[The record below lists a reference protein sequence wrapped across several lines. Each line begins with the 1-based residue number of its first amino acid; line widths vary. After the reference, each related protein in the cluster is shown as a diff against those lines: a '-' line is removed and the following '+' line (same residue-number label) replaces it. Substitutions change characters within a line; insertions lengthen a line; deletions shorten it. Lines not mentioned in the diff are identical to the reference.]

1 MLSRLEQC
9 GPQPAPINTNN
20 VLIAQLL
27 IREYMCIEQSGN
39 KYIIY
44 PMHAPVKGGTQL
56 YF

>member
-39 KYIIY
+39 KCIIY
-44 PMHAPVKGGTQL
+44 PMPP
-56 YF
+56 